1 MSEGRWAFMFAGQG
15 SQSSGMGKDLYDT
28 YESAYQTFKQ
38 ADRTLSY
45 KLSEICFEGDAET
58 LKQSTYCQPAI
69 FTTSL
74 ACLGA
79 MQEETSVKPVVC
91 GGLSLGEFA
100 ALTAAGAI
108 TFSDAL
114 QLVSIRGQLM
124 DEACRNTEGGMAA
137 VLNADPELVESVCEE
152 HDVDAANYNCPGQ
165 IVISGEREKLDQA
178 IAALKENGV
187 KRLVPLEV
195 DGAFHSRLM
204 ASAAEGFEPYLQNT
218 AINRPSVPVVQNVVG
233 EQVHDPE
240 QIRRNLKSQ
249 IHNSVRWHACVET
262 MRTTFGADC
271 FMEIGPGKTL
281 KGFMKKTDKSL
292 PTYLMGCNDDIEE
305 LKANI

>member
-91 GGLSLGEFA
+91 GGLSLGEFSA
-100 ALTAAGAI
+100 ARAAGVVS
-108 TFSDAL
+108 FEDGL
-114 QLVSIRGQLM
+114 GLVQKRGELM
-124 DEACRNTEGGMAA
+124 EKACRETEGAMAA
-137 VLNADPELVESVCEE
+137 VLKAEQSTVEEVCRNN
-152 HDVDAANYNCPGQ
+152 DVDVANFNCPGQ
-165 IVISGEREKLDQA
+165 IVISGEKKKIENAVLDLKQA
-178 IAALKENGV
+178 GFSKT
-187 KRLVPLEV
+187 VPLEV

-204 ASAAEGFEPYLQNT
+204 QSAADQFREILAETNFHEPQCEL
-218 AINRPSVPVVQNVVG
+218 VQNYAGDAVS
-233 EQVHDPE
+233 DPDSIRSNFE
-240 QIRRNLKSQ
+240 KQISG
-249 IHNSVRWHACVET
+249 SVRWEDCIRT
-262 MRTTFGADC
+262 MLNRDIDC
-271 FMEIGPGKTL
+271 LIEIGPGKVL
-281 KGFMKKTDKSL
+281 SGFMKRIDRKFPVYNVETS
-292 PTYLMGCNDDIEE
+292 DDLDNLAEI
-305 LKANI
+305 L